1 MSESHERAWF
11 SVKVAAAI
19 LVCGWIAFLGLKAAR
34 EAASGH
40 GGMVFDDRGPRSL
53 PPGEYAREMGVTAA
67 LLLTCAGAG
76 FWCTSIAVRGRRSSA
91 R

>member
-1 MSESHERAWF
+1 MTSQRESAWF
-11 SVKVAAAI
+11 FAKVAAAV
-19 LVCGWIAFLGLKAAR
+19 LACGWITFHGQKAAR
-34 EAASGH
+34 EAVSGH
-40 GGMVFDDRGPRSL
+40 DGTVFDDRGPRSL